1 MRWLPGHCYCDSL
14 PVSMSDFSAKLSLI
28 KCLSSRR
35 RATLS
40 KLLRAEIHEIHK
52 IKEEMAGGGSRI
64 PRNRSVVCGPLSKI
78 MTCFGIGVQIA
89 HFLSVSVRLSLRSL
103 LSAVPVFLPSP
114 STPCLLRR
122 SNVAVVIV
130 TDRRCLH

>member
-1 MRWLPGHCYCDSL
+1 M
-14 PVSMSDFSAKLSLI
+14 
-28 KCLSSRR
+28 
-35 RATLS
+35 
-40 KLLRAEIHEIHK
+40 
-52 IKEEMAGGGSRI
+52 GGSRI